1 MSCQRPTCCRATG
14 EGECEGQANLET
26 WICGHFALSNDDDV
40 VGNSHCLCVLVRDH
54 AEDSACIDLILRM
67 NYK

>member
-26 WICGHFALSNDDDV
+26 YICGHLALSNSNNDDV
-40 VGNSHCLCVLVRDH
+40 VDNSHCLRLLVRHH
-54 AEDSACIDLILRM
+54 AYIYM
-67 NYK
+67 NRFHFHNEL